1 MRIRGQEVVGM
12 ELKVAFRFERE
23 TKRTY
28 RFMEESDE
36 PVVGTLY
43 IQQSAFD
50 RRPDRIEV
58 AIRTVE

>member
-1 MRIRGQEVVGM
+1 M
-12 ELKVAFRFERE
+12 EKKIEFRFERE

-28 RFMEESDE
+28 RFMEDSDD

-58 AIRTVE
+58 TIRTLD